1 MISTVS
7 LNLNPNCK
15 VNHTKHHLKLLKH
28 VRFCHFGKKKICLP
42 SSFSSRCGRT
52 IPSRPLLWLL
62 ELSLVESKIS
72 DSLLTVSS
80 SHCIPSWTPP
90 SPASKASILSLLVAN
105 NRALIP
111 MLSPSQSSWNK
122 DKVYSSGENI
132 PHCLEQFSDILYL
145 LKNSRWIIATT
156 TPPPSPKIH

>member
-1 MISTVS
+1 MSVFAI
-7 LNLNPNCK
+7 LE
-15 VNHTKHHLKLLKH
+15 
-28 VRFCHFGKKKICLP
+28 KKICQP
-42 SSFSSRCGRT
+42 PSSRCGRT

-80 SHCIPSWTPP
+80 SHYIPSWTPP
-90 SPASKASILSLLVAN
+90 SPASKASILSLLVAS

-122 DKVYSSGENI
+122 DKVYSWGENI
-132 PHCLEQFSDILYL
+132 PHCLEQFSDILFIHWKSLNTYIL
-145 LKNSRWIIATT
+145 LPLFLNLRPQLLCTNRN
-156 TPPPSPKIH
+156 